1 MTCRR
6 LLSLFLTGVCLMVWA
21 GPGFALRAP
30 QRAGDSS
37 GLEEITDA
45 ISGQDQP
52 LPLEKYFEIIPGKSA
67 DAPRVLFTFPPNP
80 DIVRLYQAEGVEL
93 FVALP
98 GVEPLG
104 AEPAVFHQ
112 LVRQVDPDYLEIFV
126 NEKIDAALL
135 DKTVTPRLRGIH
147 SMGLGFGN
155 IDLVAAARR
164 GIHPTYVGGDEN
176 PLRWATA
183 EMAEALALAGRFDL
197 RRRVAPAAQATP
209 PKQLLGGLLRKLAQ
223 RRGIKDHTVQQLLWA
238 QLMRQMR
245 KLDEAGQMVQEDR
258 ARGAGNG
265 PLRTVEGHQLAADL
279 KGSGIQTSLGL
290 LPGSALDLARW
301 GALARAHGV
310 HKLFYTGER
319 HEIFET
325 RYGMVYIPSVFGL
338 LRASDYV
345 LRAPDGPGL
354 PQPLLD
360 SVGAGRDYP
369 WLVDPDRLA
378 LTEATSAAD
387 QKQLLGSGLDKKITV
402 GTLGLGSIG
411 SIAAADLRP
420 MGIQLLSVI
429 HDVGKRDRYE
439 RLASELEGIEYVD
452 LPEIVSRSDVLI
464 LALPETDETK
474 GILTLELLNGI
485 GSDREVVIVNVG
497 RGSVVGAAPEEEQ
510 AFAAWLKAH
519 PNVRYYT
526 DVLRNEFLPAAEQ
539 PLLDPALAAQV
550 FYSGHIASNT
560 ADPTGH
566 RTRSAMGRTQFENF
580 RADRN
585 GLPPPNPVPMPAEAE
600 DLLSRQN

>member
-1 MTCRR
+1 
-6 LLSLFLTGVCLMVWA
+6 MVWA

-45 ISGQDQP
+45 ISGQEKP
-52 LPLEKYFEIIPGKSA
+52 LPLEKYFEIVPGTRA
-67 DAPRVLFTFPPNP
+67 DAETVLFTYPPDP
-80 DIVRLYQAEGVEL
+80 ATLRLYREAGDEL
-93 FVALP
+93 FVLLP
-98 GVEPLG
+98 QAEPLG
-104 AEPAVFHQ
+104 ADPNLLSR
-112 LVRQVDPDYLEIFV
+112 LVQQVNPHHLEIFV
-126 NEKIDAALL
+126 NEKIDAGLL
-135 DKTVTPRLRGIH
+135 DEAITPRLKGIH

-164 GIHPTYVGGDEN
+164 GIRPTYVGGAEN

-197 RRRVAPAAQATP
+197 LRRVVPSTQSTLQ
-209 PKQLLGGLLRKLAQ
+209 KQLLGELLRKLAQ
-223 RRGIKDHTVQQLLWA
+223 KRGMSDHTTQQILWA

-245 KLDEAGQMVQEDR
+245 KLDEAGRLVQEDR

-265 PLRTVEGHQLAADL
+265 SLRTVEGHQLAADL

-310 HKLFYTGER
+310 HQLFYTGER

-325 RYGMVYIPSVFGL
+325 RYGMVHIATVVGL
-338 LRASDYV
+338 LRESEYV

-378 LTEATSAAD
+378 LTEGTSAAD

-402 GTLGLGSIG
+402 GILGLGSIG

-439 RLASELEGIEYVD
+439 RLAGELEGIEYVD

-464 LALPETDETK
+464 LALPETEETK
-474 GILTLELLNGI
+474 GILTPELLNGI
-485 GSDREVVIVNVG
+485 GSDRKVMIVNVG
-497 RGSVVGAAPEEEQ
+497 RGTAVGAAPEEEQ

-526 DVLRNEFLPAAEQ
+526 DVLRNEFLPVAEQ

-580 RADRN
+580 RADRD
-585 GLPPPNPVPMPAEAE
+585 GLPPPNPVPMPDQAEKI
-600 DLLSRQN
+600 LSQQN